1 MFINDIEEGSRMI
14 WDAFK
19 RMSLRNKLILTSI
32 LCMMVPTII
41 MLYNTSYFSQKIIQE
56 QALDRAN
63 QSLRIVQNQL
73 HNLMEE
79 MIQVTNQIQF
89 NEDMQSLLHQPSSTI
104 IMRDVTTQLERVASI
119 RSDIYLTLLMKDG
132 RSFSNY
138 SFYEANPDQFREEEW
153 FDQATSLRPYE
164 TLYLGVRPNYITSQI
179 KSDPYV
185 IMTVRALTDY
195 NGKPFAYL
203 IVSRTENTFS
213 SFMDQLS
220 ESIYLLDDEQNIIV
234 QADDE
239 LIGKSFDRLITEET
253 SESSGVAY
261 VDGQNQIYVSMPLK
275 LANWDLVSVVPYEQ
289 FTNRLGSIYKSG
301 IMLQMIFIALFL
313 AILTYFLN
321 RFTKPI
327 KALSVVALKVEAGD
341 LHYRSN
347 VRSGDEVGRL
357 GRAFDNMLDRITEMI
372 EQVKGEQKLKRQ
384 AELAML
390 QVQINPHFLLNVLNS
405 IRMKLLLKEN
415 NEEAELVGSL
425 SQLLRATLTSQQE
438 YVTLRTEIDVTV
450 QYMELMGFS
459 TRYPI
464 ETIVDISNG
473 LYGLIVPRFILQ
485 PIVENCYK
493 YGFVRKGGNI
503 VITVKKANNNLT
515 ITIEDNGRGMKQDI
529 VDKVNSSL
537 KQNRYQITNNQSTDD
552 NNTTGIGLVNVFN
565 RLKLIYGEN
574 FQMKLSSIEQEGTK
588 VTLVFPADELEEIH
602 HV

>member
-1 MFINDIEEGSRMI
+1 
-14 WDAFK
+14 
-19 RMSLRNKLILTSI
+19 
-32 LCMMVPTII
+32 MMVPTII

>member
-1 MFINDIEEGSRMI
+1 
-14 WDAFK
+14 
-19 RMSLRNKLILTSI
+19 
-32 LCMMVPTII
+32 MVPTII

>member
-1 MFINDIEEGSRMI
+1 SD
-14 WDAFK
+14 
-19 RMSLRNKLILTSI
+19 
-32 LCMMVPTII
+32 
-41 MLYNTSYFSQKIIQE
+41 
-56 QALDRAN
+56 
-63 QSLRIVQNQL
+63 
-73 HNLMEE
+73 
-79 MIQVTNQIQF
+79 
-89 NEDMQSLLHQPSSTI
+89 STI
-104 IMRDVTTQLERVASI
+104 IMRDVTAQLERVASI

-138 SFYEANPDQFREEEW
+138 SFYDANPDQFRDEAW
-153 FDQATSLRPYE
+153 FDQITRLQPYE
-164 TLYLGVRPNYITSQI
+164 TLYLGVQPNYIRSQAEG
-179 KSDPYV
+179 DPYV
-185 IMTVRALTDY
+185 IMTARALTDY

-220 ESIYLLDDEQNIIV
+220 ESIYMLNEDKSIIV
-234 QADDE
+234 QADDK

-253 SESSGVAY
+253 SDSSGIAY
-261 VDGQNQIYVSMPLK
+261 VDGQNQIYVSMPFNFD
-275 LANWDLVSVVPYEQ
+275 NWTLVSLVPYEQ
-289 FTNRLGSIYKSG
+289 FTNRLESIYKSG
-301 IMLQMIFIALFL
+301 MLLQIIFIFIFL
-313 AILTYFLN
+313 IILTYFLN
-321 RFTKPI
+321 KFTKPI
-327 KALSVVALKVEAGD
+327 RALSAVALKVEAGD
-341 LHYRSN
+341 LQIRSN

-405 IRMKLLLKEN
+405 IRMKLLLKED
-415 NEEAELVGSL
+415 NEVAELVGSL
-425 SQLLRATLTSQQE
+425 SKLLRTTLSSQQE

-459 TRYPI
+459 MRYPV
-464 ETIVDISNG
+464 ETAVEIPNE

-503 VITVKKANNNLT
+503 VITVKNVQNDLS
-515 ITIEDNGRGMKQDI
+515 ITIEDNGRGMKQEI

-537 KQNRYQITNNQSTDD
+537 KQNRYQIMNNQSAKEE
-552 NNTTGIGLVNVFN
+552 NNSGIGLVNVFN
-565 RLKLIYGEN
+565 RLKLMYGEN
-574 FQMKLSSIEQEGTK
+574 FQMKLSSVEQEGTK
-588 VTLVFPADELEEIH
+588 VTLIFPANELEEIH

>member
-1 MFINDIEEGSRMI
+1 MI

-41 MLYNTSYFSQKIIQE
+41 MLYNTSYFSQKIIQD

-79 MIQVTNQIQF
+79 MIQVTNQVQF

-119 RSDIYLTLLMKDG
+119 RSDIYLTLLMKDD

-153 FDQATSLRPYE
+153 FDNATQLRPYE
-164 TLYLGVRPNYITSQI
+164 TLYLGVRPNYIKSKI
-179 KSDPYV
+179 ESDPYV

-220 ESIYLLDDEQNIIV
+220 ESTYLLDDKQKIIV

-275 LANWDLVSVVPYEQ
+275 LANWKLVSLVPYEQ

-327 KALSVVALKVEAGD
+327 KALSVVALRVEAGD

-425 SQLLRATLTSQQE
+425 SKLLRATLTSQQE
-438 YVTLRTEIDVTV
+438 YVSLRTEIDVTV

-464 ETIVDISNG
+464 ETIVDISNE

-503 VITVKKANNNLT
+503 VITVKMANNNLT

-537 KQNRYQITNNQSTDD
+537 KQNRYQITNNQRTDD
-552 NNTTGIGLVNVFN
+552 GNTTGIGLINVFN

-574 FQMKLSSIEQEGTK
+574 LQMKLSSIEQEGTK

>member
-1 MFINDIEEGSRMI
+1 MI

-19 RMSLRNKLILTSI
+19 RMSLRNKLIFTSI

-138 SFYEANPDQFREEEW
+138 SFYEASPDQFREEEW
-153 FDQATSLRPYE
+153 FDDATQLRPYE
-164 TLYLGVRPNYITSQI
+164 TLYLGVRPNYITSKI

-220 ESIYLLDDEQNIIV
+220 ESIYLLDDEQKIIV

-239 LIGKSFDRLITEET
+239 LIGKSFDRLITEQT

-275 LANWDLVSVVPYEQ
+275 LANWKLVSLVPYEQ

-301 IMLQMIFIALFL
+301 IMLQVIFVALFL

-321 RFTKPI
+321 KFTKPI
-327 KALSVVALKVEAGD
+327 KALSVVALRVEAGD
-341 LHYRSN
+341 LHIRSN

-425 SQLLRATLTSQQE
+425 SKLLRATLTSQQE

-464 ETIVDISNG
+464 ETIVDISNE

-503 VITVKKANNNLT
+503 VIIVKKANNNLT

-529 VDKVNSSL
+529 VENVNSSL
-537 KQNRYQITNNQSTDD
+537 KQNRYQITNNQSTEEV
-552 NNTTGIGLVNVFN
+552 NTTGIGLVNVFN

-588 VTLVFPADELEEIH
+588 VTLVFPADELEEMH